1 MLLVYGIFMVFNM
14 RWFIL
19 FSILVSGLHA
29 YSQNPYPQE
38 YDGYRSWSTFNQ
50 DTVRYL
56 QYNWGL
62 KVVGV
67 YNDVPLSDFFDVFEL
82 PICDVEIRCTTPGG
96 RAEVGYIRFWLQ
108 PYEKAY
114 KEWKESGEYSSKY
127 NIIVYS
133 ILPEIDKY
141 SMLYEDLQP
150 YIPSLK
156 RDGITIVPWKD
167 SYKEVLGSFIA
178 SGIRYLYGV

>member
-1 MLLVYGIFMVFNM
+1 MKKLL
-14 RWFIL
+14 L
-19 FSILVSGLHA
+19 FSSIIFSASIAIG
-29 YSQNPYPQE
+29 QNAFPKYE
-38 YDGYRSWSTFNQ
+38 GYRSLSAFSQ

-56 QYNWGL
+56 QYNWGINA
-62 KVVGV
+62 GNA
-67 YNDVPLSDFFDVFEL
+67 YTDTRLSEFFKVFEL
-82 PICDVEIRCTTPGG
+82 PIRDVEIRCTTPGG
-96 RAEVGYIRFWLQ
+96 RAEVGYIQFWLR

-150 YIPSLK
+150 YIPTLK

-167 SYKEVLGSFIA
+167 SYKEALGSFLVA
-178 SGIRYLYGV
+178 SIQYHYGL

>member
-1 MLLVYGIFMVFNM
+1 MKKILLLSLMLI
-14 RWFIL
+14 
-19 FSILVSGLHA
+19 SGTCV

-50 DTVRYL
+50 DTVCYL

-96 RAEVGYIRFWLQ
+96 RAEVGYIQFWLR
-108 PYEKAY
+108 PYEKAF